1 MEPPKRKGCVVILG
15 RQDLQ
20 KWVGFS
26 ALGIVSELVRELSKL
41 TEPVAGTVFWAIVC
55 VGQR

>member
-20 KWVGFS
+20 KWVDFS

-55 VGQR
+55 VGQP

>member
-20 KWVGFS
+20 KWVDFS

-41 TEPVAGTVFWAIVC
+41 TEPVAGTVFWAIFC

>member
-20 KWVGFS
+20 KWVDFS
-26 ALGIVSELVRELSKL
+26 ALGIVSELVWELSKL
-41 TEPVAGTVFWAIVC
+41 TEPVAGTVFWAIFC